1 MFFQLTQVM
10 GKKQAAQS
18 IIEEYR
24 INLQDI
30 HSWFDSLIKQME
42 VLDKG
47 SGLDCIHKLA
57 VISEIG
63 SEFESQGPRRVDEI
77 KRLANAVIDVV
88 SNLDSQQVEEQ
99 VTKASVGL
107 RKLSQGVVQN

>member
-1 MFFQLTQVM
+1 MQLTQVM

-24 INLQDI
+24 TNLQDI
-30 HSWFDSLIKQME
+30 HSWFDSVVKRME

-47 SGLDCIHKLA
+47 SGLDCTQKLA

-63 SEFESQGPRRVDEI
+63 SEFEGQGIRRVDEV
-77 KRLANAVIDVV
+77 KRLANAVVDVV

-99 VTKASVGL
+99 VTEVQVGL
-107 RKLSQGVVQN
+107 